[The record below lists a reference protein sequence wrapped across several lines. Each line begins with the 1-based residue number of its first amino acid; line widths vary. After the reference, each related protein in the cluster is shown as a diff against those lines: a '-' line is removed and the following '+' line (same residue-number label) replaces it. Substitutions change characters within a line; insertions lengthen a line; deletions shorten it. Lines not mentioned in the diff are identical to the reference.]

1 MEGVELKPA
10 LIVVDLLR
18 DTFEKHPDA
27 PVVLT
32 ARNFL
37 PKLNRIIDQFH
48 GWHLP
53 VVFACDS
60 FLPDD
65 FIFKG
70 KMSPHSLRGT
80 PGEEVI
86 TDLHRQPRDHVV
98 PKRRFS
104 AFFKTDL
111 DQTVRTL
118 NVDTVAVAGIA
129 TPICV
134 MATVLDA
141 LSHDFRAVIIEDC
154 CAAHRA
160 EHHGVVLEAYRRT
173 PLHPLLQVLSTEELL
188 DRISDQRD

>member
-1 MEGVELKPA
+1 MRPA

-18 DTFEKHPDA
+18 DTFERHPDT
-27 PVVLT
+27 PVVLA
-32 ARNFL
+32 ARSFL
-37 PKLNRIIDQFH
+37 PKLNRMIDQFH
-48 GWHLP
+48 GRRLP
-53 VVFACDS
+53 VVYACDS

-80 PGEEVI
+80 AGEEVI
-86 TDLHRQPRDHVV
+86 TDLHREPQDHVV

-111 DQTVRTL
+111 DQTLRTL

-154 CAAHRA
+154 CAAHRP
-160 EHHGVVLEAYRRT
+160 EHHGTVLDAYRRT
-173 PLHPLLQVLSTEELL
+173 PLHPLLQVLSAEELL
-188 DRISDQRD
+188 GRIFDQRD